1 MVSLTTFLGRICSCI
16 GCHLCSPI
24 PFYSVLSHPSIFTC
38 LLRFSS
44 CLFFFFRG
52 LFLYISLSSALGC
65 CCCFLFASRPILP
78 SFLPPFLPLSLPPL
92 LPAVES
98 SLSFFSFFLF
108 LFLRTSRLVFSC
120 LPFSVSQDFVVVAAV
135 VVVVLKL

>member
-44 CLFFFFRG
+44 CLFFSFEVCSC
-52 LFLYISLSSALGC
+52 ISLLVQPLVVVVAF
-65 CCCFLFASRPILP
+65 FLRLVPSFLP

-108 LFLRTSRLVFSC
+108 LPLRMSRLVFSC
-120 LPFSVSQDFVVVAAV
+120 LPFSVSQDFVVV